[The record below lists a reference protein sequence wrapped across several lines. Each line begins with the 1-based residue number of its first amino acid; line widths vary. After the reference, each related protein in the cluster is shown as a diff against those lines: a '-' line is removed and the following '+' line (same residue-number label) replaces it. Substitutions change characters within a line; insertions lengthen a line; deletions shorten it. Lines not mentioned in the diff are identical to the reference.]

1 MSGPDVTSGTGI
13 TNACVVTNGNSANN
27 GNDANMEENAQTERG
42 AMSDSQEQFNHND
55 FQVVAREQCFKGFY
69 SIQKYHVKHRLFA
82 GGWSNVLQRE
92 LFVRHNATCVL
103 LFDPVRN
110 KVVLVEQFRIGAI
123 REAKTPWLLELVAG
137 LNGEGESP
145 EDVARREAVEEAGCE
160 LKALMHISSYLP
172 SPGGSSEKVDLYCAL
187 VDSEGVGGLHGL
199 ENEGED
205 IRVHV
210 VDLNEAYGMVENGRI
225 NNAAAI
231 IALQWL
237 RLNEASVR
245 EAWKGLI
252 E

>member
-1 MSGPDVTSGTGI
+1 MSGPSDMNESTTMNEHGAMNESSAS
-13 TNACVVTNGNSANN
+13 NEANTNG
-27 GNDANMEENAQTERG
+27 GENAPNERSV
-42 AMSDSQEQFNHND
+42 MSDGQEPFNHND

-137 LNGEGESP
+137 LNDEGESP

-187 VDSEGVGGLHGL
+187 VNSEGVGGLHGL
-199 ENEGED
+199 EDEGED

-210 VDLNEAYGMVENGRI
+210 IDLSEAYGMVETGRI
-225 NNAAAI
+225 NNAAAV
-231 IALQWL
+231 IALLWL
-237 RLNEASVR
+237 RLNEANVR